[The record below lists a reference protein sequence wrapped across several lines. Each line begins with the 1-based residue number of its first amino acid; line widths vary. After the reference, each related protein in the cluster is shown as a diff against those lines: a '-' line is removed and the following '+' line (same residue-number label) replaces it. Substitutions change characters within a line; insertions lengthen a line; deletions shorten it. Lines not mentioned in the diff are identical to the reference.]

1 MQLLHEIN
9 FTAGIESGSIVL
21 HYDSSDAVLEG
32 LVQFAEASDDEVDEV
47 VDIRIGL
54 FFIIDRLH
62 VLVRVLLPNSKQVV
76 H

>member
-1 MQLLHEIN
+1 MRVLHDIN

-21 HYDSSDAVLEG
+21 HDDSSDAVLEG

-47 VDIRIGL
+47 VDVCISF

-76 H
+76 D

>member
-1 MQLLHEIN
+1 MRLLHEMN

-21 HYDSSDAVLEG
+21 HDDSSDAVLEG

-62 VLVRVLLPNSKQVV
+62 VLVRVLLPNSEQVV